1 MRWFDSYFQKSAI
14 YTSDRC
20 GKSKGVIYVKTRL
33 RRSNTHFEG
42 ASFKLA
48 IANAIET
55 VTTEWLRLWNTWVMS
70 RNMTRKC
77 KRIPFFRR
85 LLWRVGLFG
94 GLQHCYFSPSEAF
107 GSPWQSCQSTCSVW
121 HLLNPPTSS
130 LFKCRVG
137 IVGANGLGCCSI
149 RSFICSATLTDLSPS
164 WVDTKDSR
172 LVPTLDES
180 SSRPLGSPQPSSL
193 SSSPSWAVQAVT
205 IYIQGVRSDKKHK
218 NEIIW
223 ATMDLKQ
230 TYETC
235 FFNVV
240 AIPLQL
246 INVLLKFGWQN
257 EWQHAET
264 RLAKCADHSL
274 G

>member
-121 HLLNPPTSS
+121 HLLNPPNIITIQMQGGYSRS
-130 LFKCRVG
+130 QWSRLLLNPKLHLFRHPDRPLTLLGRHQGFKACPHTGRKLFKATRITTAIITV
-137 IVGANGLGCCSI
+137 IISILGRASCHNLHL
-149 RSFICSATLTDLSPS
+149 RSKI
-164 WVDTKDSR
+164 
-172 LVPTLDES
+172 
-180 SSRPLGSPQPSSL
+180 G
-193 SSSPSWAVQAVT
+193 
-205 IYIQGVRSDKKHK
+205 
-218 NEIIW
+218 
-223 ATMDLKQ
+223 
-230 TYETC
+230 
-235 FFNVV
+235 
-240 AIPLQL
+240 
-246 INVLLKFGWQN
+246 
-257 EWQHAET
+257 
-264 RLAKCADHSL
+264 
-274 G
+274 